1 MQDKFSCIL
10 VDWNYAYDLCK
21 DVRDE
26 IKEAEF
32 KPDVIVGV
40 ARGGWYLARVLCDFF
55 LIKDLLS
62 LKMEHWGVTAT
73 ITGAAELKYGLDNA
87 AQAKLNG
94 KRVLIA
100 DDITDTGDSI
110 KLVVD
115 HIKSLSAKEVRTATL
130 QHKTSSS
137 FTPDF
142 YGELMREW
150 KWVVYIWSIHED
162 LMDLMGRVIGDAK
175 LSIEAI
181 RAAMK
186 EEFDFYVPYHL
197 LNEVLENMKYH
208 GKIKSK
214 DKGGTVVWGKK
225 GSLPSSMS
233 VTPKA

>member
-21 DVRDE
+21 DVREE
-26 IKEAEF
+26 IKEAGF
-32 KPDVIVGV
+32 KPEVIVGV

-55 LIKDLLS
+55 LLKDLLS

-73 ITGAAELKYGLDNA
+73 ITGDAELKYGLDDTA
-87 AQAKLNG
+87 RAKLKD

-115 HIKSLSAKEVRTATL
+115 YIKSMGAKEVRTATL

-137 FTPDF
+137 FIPDF
-142 YGELMREW
+142 YGELMKEW

-162 LMDLMGRVIGDAK
+162 LMDLMGRVIANGG
-175 LSIEAI
+175 LSIEEI
-181 RAAMK
+181 KAAMAD
-186 EEFDFYVPYHL
+186 EFDFYVPHHL
-197 LNEVLENMKYH
+197 LNEVLENMEYH

-214 DKGGTVVWGKK
+214 EERGKVVWVLG
-225 GSLPSSMS
+225 
-233 VTPKA
+233 

>member
-26 IKEAEF
+26 IKEAGF
-32 KPDVIVGV
+32 KPEVIVGV

-55 LIKDLLS
+55 LLKDLLS

-73 ITGAAELKYGLDNA
+73 ITGTAELKYGLDDVA
-87 AQAKLNG
+87 RAKL
-94 KRVLIA
+94 KAKQVLIA

-110 KLVVD
+110 KLVVEY
-115 HIKSLSAKEVRTATL
+115 IKSMGAKEVRTATL

-137 FTPDF
+137 FIPDF
-142 YGELMREW
+142 YGELMKEW

-162 LMDLMGRVIGDAK
+162 LMDLMGRVIANGG
-175 LSIEAI
+175 LNIEEI
-181 RAAMK
+181 RAAMA

-197 LNEVLENMKYH
+197 LNEVLENMEYH

-214 DKGGTVVWGKK
+214 EERGKVVWVLG
-225 GSLPSSMS
+225 
-233 VTPKA
+233 

>member
-1 MQDKFSCIL
+1 MQEKFSCIL

-26 IKEAEF
+26 IKEAGF
-32 KPDVIVGV
+32 KPEVIVGV

-55 LIKDLLS
+55 LLKDLLS

-73 ITGAAELKYGLDNA
+73 ITGTAELKYGLDDA
-87 AQAKLNG
+87 ARAKLKD

-100 DDITDTGDSI
+100 DDITDTGESI

-115 HIKSLSAKEVRTATL
+115 YIKSMGAKEVKTATL

-137 FTPDF
+137 FIPDF
-142 YGELMREW
+142 YGELMKEW

-162 LMDLMGRVIGDAK
+162 MMDLIGRVIANGE
-175 LSIEAI
+175 LSIEEI
-181 RAAMK
+181 RAAMND
-186 EEFDFYVPYHL
+186 EFDFYVPYHL

-214 DKGGTVVWGKK
+214 EERGTVVWGKK
-225 GSLPSSMS
+225 EE
-233 VTPKA
+233 KK